1 MRIRVVVAVILGLLL
16 GEPAAAQI
24 LPIPPGWQ
32 MERAILLSRHGV
44 RAPVKS
50 NEEMDQH
57 VATPWPA
64 WPVPPGFLTPH
75 GAELMRL
82 MGRYYRVLYGGRGL
96 MEASICPPANTV
108 AAWTDIDQRTRLTGA
123 ALLNGM
129 YPGCA
134 NPLLRNQDDPTVPD
148 PLFHPQPTPS
158 CPMDPAAN
166 RAAVLARIGGNFD
179 SVLREYAPQ
188 LKKMQAV
195 LCPPGQTSAS
205 RTCGLPTEPPAV
217 VAGADGRVR
226 VSGPI
231 GIGASAAETFL
242 MESAQGLPNAQV
254 AWGRLSG
261 DAELADLLEIHR
273 LEFDLAQKTLPVA
286 RQHGSNLMAQ
296 IVASLENGHTFPGL
310 QALAEPVR
318 LGLLVGHD
326 TNIASVSRLLN
337 IGWQIPGFQ
346 PNEASPGGALAFEL
360 LRETRTGRRYVRLA
374 YYAQTLDQMRKST
387 VLDFER
393 PPGMVAVN
401 LPACASDSHEK
412 ACPLER
418 FVAIAQEAIDP
429 GCVTIKP

>member
-1 MRIRVVVAVILGLLL
+1 MHIRVLVAVILGLLL

-44 RAPVKS
+44 RSPLKS
-50 NEEMDQH
+50 NEEMDRH
-57 VATPWPA
+57 AATPWPA
-64 WPVPPGFLTPH
+64 WPVAPGFLTPR

-96 MEASICPPANTV
+96 MEASICPPPNTV

-134 NPLLRNQDDPTVPD
+134 NPLLRNQDDATVPD
-148 PLFHPQPTPS
+148 PLFHPQPTAS
-158 CPMDPAAN
+158 CPMDAAAN

-188 LKKMQAV
+188 LDKMQAV
-195 LCPPGQTSAS
+195 LCPPGQAS
-205 RTCGLPTEPPAV
+205 SGRNCGLRSEQPAV
-217 VAGADGRVR
+217 TAGSDGQMRI
-226 VSGPI
+226 SGPI
-231 GIGASAAETFL
+231 GIGSSAAETFL
-242 MESAQGLPNAQV
+242 MESAEGMPSSQV

-261 DAELADLLEIHR
+261 DAELQDLLKIHR
-273 LEFDLAQKTLPVA
+273 LKFDLAQKTLPIA

-296 IVASLENGHTFPGL
+296 IVQTLQDGHKFPGL
-310 QALAEPVR
+310 RALAEPVR

-374 YYAQTLDQMRKST
+374 YYAQTLEQMRKSS

-393 PPGMVAVN
+393 PPGMVAVD
-401 LPACASDSHEK
+401 LPACARDAHEK

-418 FVAIAQEAIDP
+418 FVAIANEAIDP
-429 GCVTIKP
+429 ACVTVKR